1 MFQCI
6 TQPRNGLIYYSPDL
20 KNVFPG
26 TAQFNLLAKLN
37 SCFCVCQFQDI
48 HTSNNH
54 NSKQLIACHL
64 QLSSYFYFPFI
75 IVACYTKESTFP
87 HMMLV
92 AKLLIE
98 SHLTAKMGRESL
110 LSHHSL
116 LCNPFPFTTSHRRG
130 AALLTSY
137 LIGIAHVSEINA
149 CQNQTNTSLTNLWI

>member
-37 SCFCVCQFQDI
+37 SCFCVWQFQDI
-48 HTSNNH
+48 HTSNYH

-64 QLSSYFYFPFI
+64 QLSPYFPFI
-75 IVACYTKESTFP
+75 IVDESTFP

-130 AALLTSY
+130 ASY
-137 LIGIAHVSEINA
+137 FLPNRNRA
-149 CQNQTNTSLTNLWI
+149 CFRD